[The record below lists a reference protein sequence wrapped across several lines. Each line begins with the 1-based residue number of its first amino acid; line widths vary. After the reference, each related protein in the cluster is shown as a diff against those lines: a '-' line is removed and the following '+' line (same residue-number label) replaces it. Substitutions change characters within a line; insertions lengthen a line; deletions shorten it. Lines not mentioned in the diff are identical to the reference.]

1 MRMPFVCPHSATL
14 LVYVLFFCCCLPACL
29 LRCHF
34 PFGCI
39 LNPVIKN
46 QFLDSHISFDR
57 MIINGIEWEKSIRVC
72 SQRRNKNY
80 GLIGWGVFC
89 NFKLPHICYQQC
101 ELVFRTCVILFITG
115 NFSCSHCNAG
125 FLLLSFENRLKK
137 YIYWLMRIY
146 NFNELVL
153 RLAFCDFLCYHT
165 ALS

>member
-1 MRMPFVCPHSATL
+1 MIINCVINTRSNANAF
-14 LVYVLFFCCCLPACL
+14 CLPTFGHSFGICAFFSAAAAACL

-72 SQRRNKNY
+72 SHRRNKNH

-115 NFSCSHCNAG
+115 NFSCSHRNAG
-125 FLLLSFENRLKK
+125 FLLLSFENRLK
-137 YIYWLMRIY
+137 RIQY
-146 NFNELVL
+146 LLINANL
-153 RLAFCDFLCYHT
+153 
-165 ALS
+165 